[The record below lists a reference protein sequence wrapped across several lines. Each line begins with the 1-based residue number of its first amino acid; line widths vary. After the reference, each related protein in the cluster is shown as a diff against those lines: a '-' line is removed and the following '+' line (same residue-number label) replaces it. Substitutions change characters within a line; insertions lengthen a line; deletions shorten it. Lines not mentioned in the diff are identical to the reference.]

1 MKQQHPITEAR
12 RAELRAMAYV
22 DYLKTPEWI
31 RRRFAHLQAVEYR
44 CQVCNSPD
52 ELTVHHRTYERLGCE
67 KFTDLLVL
75 CWPCHKLFHERR
87 KLAQSVNIQ
96 PQGMVK

>member
-1 MKQQHPITEAR
+1 MKRE
-12 RAELRAMAYV
+12 RAPTSPERLAALRTMAYA

-67 KFTDLLVL
+67 KYTDLLVL

-87 KLAQSVNIQ
+87 KLAQPVSIQ
-96 PQGMVK
+96 PQSIV